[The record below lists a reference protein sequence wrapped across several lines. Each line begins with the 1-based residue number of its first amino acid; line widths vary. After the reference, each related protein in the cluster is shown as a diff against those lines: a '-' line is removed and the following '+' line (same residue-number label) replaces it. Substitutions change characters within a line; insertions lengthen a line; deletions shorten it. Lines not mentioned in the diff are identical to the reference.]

1 MKKIVSTLLI
11 LALLCGMCACGSGD
25 GDDRFLF
32 YPLSSEPQTLD
43 PQVCGDADTAV
54 AVSQMYE
61 GLVRMDEDGSIRPGV
76 SQSLDVSDDGLTY
89 TFHLRENARWH
100 IIKNFK
106 YIYGEDCEKNLELPV
121 TAEDFVFAFQRIFSP
136 HTGAPGADTLYAI
149 RNAKAVHEGEMSVL
163 ELGVKALD
171 AETLVI
177 TLERPSADFLTLLA
191 QPICAPC
198 NRFFFES
205 TKGKYGLGLAYTLC
219 NGPFSLYRWMLG
231 TSITL
236 KRNIDYA
243 GEFRVIPGGVSLLFN
258 SDKSTY
264 VQKTEEE
271 KYDAAPV
278 EREFAS
284 DIPSDL
290 QVVEVAN
297 TVWGLAFQCTD
308 PLFGNAYLR
317 MALCSA
323 FSAETMEF
331 ENVTPAAGMLPS
343 ACRVGGEVYR
353 ELAGDAEKP
362 EESAARAQLFMQF
375 ALRELHTSSISF
387 TVLCLAEHET
397 AMRRVIQSWQKIFGV
412 TVSAKTQ
419 VVTQSELLD
428 ARNSGAFQ
436 AAFLPI
442 RAPYTSA
449 VQCLYSFITD
459 SGVRLGLEE
468 STAEYSALVS
478 MALTAPSASAAA
490 SCCLQAESYFIRT
503 GVFYPVY
510 EDVSCFVIR
519 ERVEGVRITP
529 CGETISFISARK
541 TG

>member
-1 MKKIVSTLLI
+1 MKKVLSTLLI
-11 LALLCGMCACGSGD
+11 LALLCGMCACGKDESD
-25 GDDRFLF
+25 ERYLF
-32 YPLSSEPQTLD
+32 YPLSAEPQTLD

-54 AVSQMYE
+54 AVSQMFE

-76 SQSLDVSDDGLTY
+76 SQRLEVSPDGLVY

-106 YIYGEDCEKNLELPV
+106 NIYGEGCEKNLELPV

-136 HTGAPGADTLYAI
+136 HTASPGADTLYAI
-149 RNAKAVHEGEMSVL
+149 RNAKAVHAGEMSVL
-163 ELGVKALD
+163 ELGVKAED
-171 AETLVI
+171 AQTFVI

-236 KRNIDYA
+236 KRNPDYA
-243 GEFRVIPGGVSLLFN
+243 GEFRVIPGGLSFLFN

-264 VQKTEEE
+264 IQKTVEDR
-271 KYDAAPV
+271 YDAAPV
-278 EREFAS
+278 EREFAA
-284 DIPSDL
+284 DIPADL
-290 QVVEVAN
+290 QCVEVAN
-297 TVWGLAFQCTD
+297 TVWGIAFQCTD
-308 PLFGNAYLR
+308 PLLGNAYLR

-323 FSAETMEF
+323 FSAETLGLEG
-331 ENVTPAAGMLPS
+331 VTPAAGMLPA
-343 ACRVGGEVYR
+343 ACRVGGEGYR
-353 ELAGDAEKP
+353 ALAGNAELP

-375 ALRELHTSSISF
+375 ALRDLRVSSIAF
-387 TVLCLAEHET
+387 TVLCLQEHET

-412 TVSAKTQ
+412 TVSAKTK
-419 VVTQSELLD
+419 VCTQSELLD

-468 STAEYSALVS
+468 STAEYSALIS
-478 MALTAPSASAAA
+478 AALTAPSASAAA

-510 EDVSCFVIR
+510 EDVSRFVIR
-519 ERVEGVRITP
+519 SRVEGVRITP
-529 CGETISFISARK
+529 CGESISFISARK